1 MSDSQTAMQQA
12 YLERLAVPL
21 EKTTLGQAF
30 KALLEYHRDQKYAW
44 ALADDLMF
52 TIDIE
57 LSEPEKA
64 GGIMGFL
71 GMTKPGEPT
80 AIIVALERALDS
92 ISNNETEIED
102 DAPERFESIMLELEY
117 DVGIL
122 TQDELE
128 EFSGIYEDSPD
139 YETLEEFVKAV
150 LENEAF
156 RRLALLP
163 ATRVEIVADNEIV

>member
-52 TIDIE
+52 HIDVE

-80 AIIVALERALDS
+80 AVIVALERALDS
-92 ISNNETEIED
+92 VSNDEDEID
-102 DAPERFESIMLELEY
+102 DDTAERFESIMLELEY
-117 DVGIL
+117 DANVL
-122 TQDELE
+122 THNEIE
-128 EFSGIYEDSPD
+128 EFSGIYEDSTD

-150 LENEAF
+150 LENPAF
-156 RRLALLP
+156 VRLALLP
-163 ATRVEIVADNEIV
+163 AKRVEIVADNEIV

>member
-1 MSDSQTAMQQA
+1 MSDSHTAMQQA

-52 TIDIE
+52 TVNVE
-57 LSEPEKA
+57 LSDPEKA
-64 GGIMGFL
+64 GGLLGLF

-92 ISNNETEIED
+92 ISNDDTELED
-102 DAPERFESIMLELEY
+102 DTTEQFESIMLELEY
-117 DVGIL
+117 DL
-122 TQDELE
+122 NTLNQAELS
-128 EFSGIYEDSPD
+128 EFAGVYEDSTD
-139 YETLEEFVKAV
+139 YATLEEFVKAV
-150 LENEAF
+150 LENTAF
-156 RRLALLP
+156 QHLALLP
-163 ATRVEIVADNEIV
+163 AQRVEIVADNEIV

>member
-92 ISNNETEIED
+92 ISNDETEIED

-117 DVGIL
+117 DVAIL
-122 TQDELE
+122 TQNELE
-128 EFSGIYEDSPD
+128 EFSGTYEDSTD

-150 LENEAF
+150 LENKAF
-156 RRLALLP
+156 KRLALLP

>member
-57 LSEPEKA
+57 LSDPEKA
-64 GGIMGFL
+64 GGLMGFL

-92 ISNNETEIED
+92 ISNDDEEVDD

-117 DVGIL
+117 DVGVL
-122 TQDELE
+122 TSSELE
-128 EFSGIYEDSPD
+128 DFSGTYEDSTD

-150 LENEAF
+150 LENKAF
-156 RRLALLP
+156 MRLALLP
-163 ATRVEIVADNEIV
+163 ANRVEIVADNEIV

>member
-12 YLERLAVPL
+12 YVERLPVPL

-30 KALLEYHRDQKYAW
+30 KALLEYHRDQKYPW

-52 TIDIE
+52 SIDIE
-57 LSEPEKA
+57 LGEPEKA

-92 ISNNETEIED
+92 ISNDDEDVDD

-117 DVGIL
+117 PVSSL
-122 TQDELE
+122 TTDELE
-128 EFSGIYEDSPD
+128 EFSGLYEDSTEYD
-139 YETLEEFVKAV
+139 TLEEFVKAV
-150 LENEAF
+150 LENPAF
-156 RRLALLP
+156 VRLALLP
-163 ATRVEIVADNEIV
+163 ASRVEVVADNEIV